1 MLRPTPFC
9 TFGGVSWSPL
19 WRATAILGVKACAH
33 ICCDGYCTRF
43 STAIDHGHWGKVG
56 TQPAHHRRIPKLA
69 ITKGGGEPG
78 WSEMVGHPMLVPW
91 GERL

>member
-19 WRATAILGVKACAH
+19 WRATAILGGKACAH

-43 STAIDHGHWGKVG
+43 STAIDHGRWGKVG
-56 TQPAHHRRIPKLA
+56 TQAAHHGRIPKLA
-69 ITKGGGEPG
+69 ITKGGEPG

-91 GERL
+91 GLRL